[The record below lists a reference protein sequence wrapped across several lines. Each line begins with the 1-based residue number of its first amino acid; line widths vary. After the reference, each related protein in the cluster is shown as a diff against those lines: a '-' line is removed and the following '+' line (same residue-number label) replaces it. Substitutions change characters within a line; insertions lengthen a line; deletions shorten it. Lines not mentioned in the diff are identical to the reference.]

1 MTCQRITQYLDDF
14 VDGELDRTLHEEL
27 ETHAEGCAE
36 CRAILNNEL
45 SFRRVLSEIPVASA
59 TPGFYDRVFNTVAA
73 RAEHVDN
80 RSRSRWLPLSAGGA
94 VAAVL
99 TVWLMAGTIFQDPEI
114 ERLEEI
120 PGLTIALDETR
131 TVSLVFDSN
140 EALADATLIVRLP
153 SAVEIDGYDGR
164 EEIRWS
170 TNIVRGKNVLA
181 LPIVARELGSGK
193 LVARVE
199 HDGKHKTFTVKVS
212 VI

>member
-1 MTCQRITQYLDDF
+1 MTCQRIKQYLNDF
-14 VDGELDRTLHEEL
+14 VDGELERTLHEEL

-36 CRAILNNEL
+36 CRAILDDEL
-45 SFRRVLSEIPVASA
+45 SFRKVLSEIPVAPA

-80 RSRSRWLPLSAGGA
+80 RSRFRWLPLSVGGA
-94 VAAVL
+94 VAAAL
-99 TVWLMAGTIFQDPEI
+99 TVWLMAGTIFHDPAI

-131 TVSLVFDSN
+131 TVNLVFDSS

-153 SAVEIDGYDGR
+153 RTVEIDGYDGR

-170 TNIVRGKNVLA
+170 TNIERGKNILA
-181 LPIVARELGSGK
+181 LPIVAREIGSGE

-199 HDGKHKTFTVKVS
+199 HDGKHKTFTVKVT